1 MMPPTPLTSMVAPIR
16 SGATSCTLRPKKA
29 RLSGLPRA
37 GAFTAFL
44 VLGGIVIG
52 GNRGRNWLRCCQYP
66 GRSARA
72 FSSEVETGS
81 REENASKQESRA
93 PFRFNRNGKG
103 SSQGRQAPAASCRDC
118 SAAWLPQEHTP
129 ASRCKDCTEAFRQ
142 GRQAPAS
149 SCRGCSAAWLPQ
161 EHTPVSW
168 YRDCS
173 AAAAPPLSLRN
184 IEKAQARMLAGMD
197 ARSYGPLSR
206 AIQNGG
212 HPPALPAG
220 MKGAGL
226 HNQVNCKPPA
236 HLFGL

>member
-1 MMPPTPLTSMVAPIR
+1 
-16 SGATSCTLRPKKA
+16 
-29 RLSGLPRA
+29 
-37 GAFTAFL
+37 
-44 VLGGIVIG
+44 
-52 GNRGRNWLRCCQYP
+52 
-66 GRSARA
+66 
-72 FSSEVETGS
+72 
-81 REENASKQESRA
+81 
-93 PFRFNRNGKG
+93 
-103 SSQGRQAPAASCRDC
+103 ASCRDC
-118 SAAWLPQEHTP
+118 SAAWLPREHTP
-129 ASRCKDCTEAFRQ
+129 ASGCKDCTEAFRQ

-236 HLFGL
+236 HLFGLVEAVARRIGSISWQSSVL